1 MKPSLMAPSVA
12 IAITLRF
19 LRHYMRGLLSWFDI
33 HARPLP
39 WRTEKVSAW
48 ESLLAE
54 IILQQTRMETGIPYW
69 ERIRTAYPTPATLAA
84 DTEEN
89 LLHLWQGCGYYAR
102 ARNLY
107 KLAKTLDG
115 NPLPMTYDALLQLPG
130 IGPYTA
136 AAVASISHNQPVA
149 CVDGNIRRVISRY
162 RAEHMTDSQL
172 QQEANA
178 ILNTQRP
185 GDWNQALMDLG
196 SQICTPRNP
205 SCNQCP
211 IEKNCLAT
219 KSEEPTQWPMRRSIK
234 QKQIDAAVLVIGDQH
249 KIRLEAREG
258 RTLGGLWGM
267 PYAEGNAAIRHLL
280 QGRKAKKIGK
290 LRHDFTH
297 KRLHVTVYTAPAQPS
312 DQLRQPDSVPLS
324 RLDQKILSL
333 FKVHQSEES

>member
-1 MKPSLMAPSVA
+1 MAASVVS
-12 IAITLRF
+12 AITPLF
-19 LRHYMRGLLSWFDI
+19 LRMTMQTLLAWFDE

-39 WRTEKVSAW
+39 WRIETVSPW

-69 ERIRTAYPTPATLAA
+69 ERIRAAYPNPQSLAA

-115 NPLPMTYDALLQLPG
+115 KPLPKTYDELIQLPG

-136 AAVASISHNQPVA
+136 AAVASISHGEPVA
-149 CVDGNIRRVISRY
+149 CVDGNIRRVISRL

-172 QQEANA
+172 NQEATA
-178 ILNTQRP
+178 LLNRTRP
-185 GDWNQALMDLG
+185 GDWNQAMMDLG

-205 SCNQCP
+205 KCQQCP
-211 IEKNCLAT
+211 IETDCLASKT
-219 KSEEPTQWPMRRSIK
+219 EDPEHWPMRRTTK
-234 QKQIDAAVLVIGDQH
+234 QQKISAAVLVIDGSEG
-249 KIRLEAREG
+249 ILLEAREG
-258 RTLGGLWGM
+258 RTLGGLWGV
-267 PYAEGNAAIRHLL
+267 PYAEGDVAKKQLL
-280 QGRKAKKIGK
+280 KGRKAEKIGS

-297 KRLHVTVYTAPAQPS
+297 KRLEVTVYTADAQDS
-312 DQLRQPDSVPLS
+312 DILRQPESVPLS
-324 RLDQKILSL
+324 TLDRKILSL
-333 FKVHQSEES
+333 YKAYQSEES